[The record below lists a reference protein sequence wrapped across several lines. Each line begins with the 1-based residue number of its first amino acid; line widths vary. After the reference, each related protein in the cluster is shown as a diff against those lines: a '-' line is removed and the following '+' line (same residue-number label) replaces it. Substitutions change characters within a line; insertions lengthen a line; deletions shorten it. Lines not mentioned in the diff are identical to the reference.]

1 MSVGGVEHLSYFVKL
16 ADLGSAL
23 TLDAGRGGT
32 HQVLTLEHSASSSM
46 GGTTADGEQ
55 HRSGSSSSSSSNIS
69 SSSSSSS
76 YGGGG
81 RKALKALPP
90 PTEGSVYWMAPE
102 VLRADVGVLVG
113 GGGKTTTKTKKRGGG
128 VEGARTTGGGG
139 GSGGDIAV
147 SSSYTGW
154 EATDV
159 WSLGCTIIEM
169 ATGRPPW
176 DTDAP
181 DDISASGDSNGGSGG
196 SGVGRNGA
204 DESMATFF
212 HIASTLT
219 PPPCPD
225 SLRRLTLGAN
235 TQQTPA
241 SSHLTI
247 AGVGGST
254 ATGGAGVLPG
264 QHGGERER
272 GIIRRATLEDG
283 DVEGAGVSFLE
294 QCLSLDPTLRPP
306 VSALQ
311 RHPFPIQIPIQ
322 IPPVVG
328 STASDGGDGGG
339 GMSGGGMGG
348 GVRGI
353 GVRVGEDES
362 SESGSDNDEDGT
374 NAAGNT
380 RIGTPGQ
387 GGGGDGEEDGASD
400 VVGVITSTGVFVPP
414 LDLTQVGPATGMTV
428 VVGEEHARGLLHVGK
443 AGDKTNAGRSPA
455 LQV

>member
-46 GGTTADGEQ
+46 GGTTADGEA
-55 HRSGSSSSSSSNIS
+55 HRSGSGSSSSSS
-69 SSSSSSS
+69 
-76 YGGGG
+76 YDGGG
-81 RKALKALPP
+81 RKALTALPP

-102 VLRADVGVLVG
+102 VLRADVGVMVG
-113 GGGKTTTKTKKRGGG
+113 GGGKTTKTTKTTTKWGGV

-139 GSGGDIAV
+139 GGDMAV

-181 DDISASGDSNGGSGG
+181 DDISASGDSNGGGG
-196 SGVGRNGA
+196 SDVGRNGA
-204 DESMATFF
+204 DESMATYF

-235 TQQTPA
+235 TQTPA
-241 SSHLTI
+241 SSAYLTI

-254 ATGGAGVLPG
+254 AMGGAGMLPG
-264 QHGGERER
+264 QHRGEGER
-272 GIIRRATLEDG
+272 GMVRRATLEDG
-283 DVEGAGVSFLE
+283 DVEGAGVSFLT

-306 VSALQ
+306 VSTLQ

-328 STASDGGDGGG
+328 SAASDGGDGGG
-339 GMSGGGMGG
+339 GMSGGGVGG
-348 GVRGI
+348 GVRGM
-353 GVRVGEDES
+353 GERVGEDES
-362 SESGSDNDEDGT
+362 SESGSDNSEDGT
-374 NAAGNT
+374 NTAGNT
-380 RIGTPGQ
+380 RVGTPGQ
-387 GGGGDGEEDGASD
+387 GGGGDGKDGASD

-443 AGDKTNAGRSPA
+443 SGDKTNAGRSPA